1 MDETKATYTPNIRLE
16 KPGKKQRYDVG
27 VFNANYDKI
36 DKAIGDNKLLAN
48 GKENIGVAKK
58 LADKLEASKENK
70 GVAKNL
76 DDALK
81 TEILNSVLSVKDFPL
96 NNAENGWAKL
106 PNGLIIQWGKGGKVK
121 AQTWEKIRFPIAFP
135 NKCLNFSVSTF
146 AHSENNTQ
154 YQCESYFQI
163 TGITQTEGTVFLQW
177 IGQQGYNEY
186 YIPYIFAI
194 GY

>member
-16 KPGKKQRYDVG
+16 KPGRKQRYDVG

-58 LADKLEASKENK
+58 LADNLEASKENK
-70 GVAKNL
+70 GVAKSL

-81 TEILNSVLSVKDFPL
+81 TEILNSVLSVKDFP
-96 NNAENGWAKL
+96 NSVGGVNGFQKL
-106 PNGLIIQWGKGGKVK
+106 PNGFIIQWFIGASMSYQGEWNN
-121 AQTWEKIRFPIAFP
+121 QRFPIAFP
-135 NKCLNFSVSTF
+135 NKCLMIANSDRANQPNPGTEFVT
-146 AHSENNTQ
+146 
-154 YQCESYFQI
+154 QI
-163 TGITQTEGTVFLQW
+163 TNITNTYVNVYCQR
-177 IGQQGYNEY
+177 IGDQLGA
-186 YIPYIFAI
+186 IRPLFIAI